1 MRMEVKDQQPYS
13 QISIENPMTATPHG
27 RHGCP
32 GLHHRAEVPLH
43 LTLFSRHGEHSGP
56 GRVAMGAWDGFNDNK

>member
-1 MRMEVKDQQPYS
+1 MRTEVKDQQPYS

-43 LTLFSRHGEHSGP
+43 LTLFSRRLGRFQRQQIGET
-56 GRVAMGAWDGFNDNK
+56 